1 MKKLLTTLV
10 IRTEFLKAILVDS
23 GLWQRD
29 FEAIER
35 G

>member
-1 MKKLLTTLV
+1 MKET
-10 IRTEFLKAILVDS
+10 IDARRRTEFLKAILVDS

-29 FEAIER
+29 FEAMER